1 MKRSPWHLRT
11 LLITF
16 SAVACSPRQDP
27 LATAR
32 SQPPESSTCASDL
45 RTGTGAVR
53 AALDRQYARNQA
65 AFRMENLDS
74 VMVLRS
80 DSFSTVGPDGQARDR
95 AQMAEYTT
103 GLFNAV
109 TRWIELEIE
118 IDSIALDGMLARAE
132 TRQHLERMALRPD
145 GQVHH
150 VETWVAQRETWLCDG
165 GGWKLHYVDQ
175 VRDQRRMVDS
185 VPG

>member
-1 MKRSPWHLRT
+1 MDQSPSPLRT
-11 LLITF
+11 LLVTF
-16 SAVACSPRQDP
+16 IAVACSPRPDP
-27 LATAR
+27 LTTAQ
-32 SQPPESSTCASDL
+32 SQRPGSSSCESDL
-45 RTGTGAVR
+45 RTGTDAVR
-53 AALDRQYARNQA
+53 AALERQYARNQA
-65 AFRMENLDS
+65 AFQAENLDS

-80 DSFSTVGPDGQARDR
+80 DSFSTVGPDGQVRDR

-109 TRWIELEIE
+109 TRWIELDIEIE
-118 IDSIALDGMLARAE
+118 SVALEGMLARAE

-145 GQVHH
+145 QRVHH

-165 GGWKLHYVDQ
+165 GEWKLHFVDR

>member
-1 MKRSPWHLRT
+1 MKQSPWWVGALVLGT
-11 LLITF
+11 
-16 SAVACSPRQDP
+16 ACSSPQAAVLNGEAQRER
-27 LATAR
+27 LASCEA
-32 SQPPESSTCASDL
+32 DL
-45 RTGTGAVR
+45 RAGAGAVR
-53 AALDRQYARNQA
+53 SALDRQYARNQA

-80 DSFSTVGPDGQARDR
+80 EAFSTVGPDGQVRDR

-109 TRWIELEIE
+109 TRWIELDIE
-118 IDSIALDGMLARAE
+118 IDSVALDGMLARAE

-145 GQVHH
+145 QRVHH

-165 GGWKLHYVDQ
+165 GEWKLHYVDQ
-175 VRDQRRMVDS
+175 VRDQRRLVDS